1 MPSSISGPAAAA
13 LSSLSPSQV
22 QFIRELPKA
31 ELHAHLNGCIP
42 LECLQELVLDSNI
55 AGNTSVDVIRG
66 VEKLKNGVK
75 LDAIHDFFDLFP
87 AIYALTASPD
97 ALKRATRAVLS
108 DFLDDEDSGC
118 SYLELRSTPKQNEY
132 MTRLEYCQAVLDEVE
147 RYPKHRCS
155 LIVSVDRRMSSQD
168 AQDCIDTAIL
178 LKRQGRRVVGVDL
191 CGDPLVSS
199 QTNLE

>member
-1 MPSSISGPAAAA
+1 MPSSISGPGAAA
-13 LSSLSPSQV
+13 LSSLSPSQL

-42 LECLQELVLDSNI
+42 LECLQELVKDSNI
-55 AGNTSVDVIRG
+55 VGNTSAEVLRG
-66 VEKLKNGVK
+66 LEKLKDGVE

-87 AIYALTASPD
+87 AIYALTATSD
-97 ALKRATRAVLS
+97 ALRRATRAVLS

-147 RYPKHRCS
+147 KYPKHRCS
-155 LIVSVDRRMSSQD
+155 LIISLDRRMSPRD
-168 AQDCIDTAIL
+168 AQDCVDAAIL
-178 LKRQGRRVVGVDL
+178 LRKQGRRVVGVDL

-199 QTNLE
+199 